1 MYDVPGVNVGE
12 QDRVQSPPARISLCT
27 SPSHPSLTPS
37 MLSSPV
43 CAPVTGVGNIPHVD
57 GGLLAL
63 LPETESGG
71 VDG

>member
-1 MYDVPGVNVGE
+1 
-12 QDRVQSPPARISLCT
+12 
-27 SPSHPSLTPS
+27 
-37 MLSSPV
+37 MLSSPM
-43 CAPVTGVGNIPHVD
+43 CAPVTGVGSIPHVD